1 MDREEREK
9 MERDVLKFTEQD
21 TQIMSFQQAQAIAKM
36 LHEVYKATRKAD
48 AGSRRDCH
56 RKKIYISGPITG
68 TADYME
74 RFARAEA
81 ELEAEGYAVINPAKV
96 NAMLPE
102 ETSYEQYMNMSMT
115 MLEDADMIYML
126 EGWETSGGARREFD
140 RARAEGKPIRKQRG

>member
-1 MDREEREK
+1 MDRAK
-9 MERDVLKFTEQD
+9 MEQTVEEFVNKKAQLLDFRET
-21 TQIMSFQQAQAIAKM
+21 QAIVGVIY
-36 LHEVYKATRKAD
+36 EIYKATRKPS
-48 AGSRRDCH
+48 AGSRRNGH

-68 TADYME
+68 TTDYME

-81 ELEAEGYAVINPAKV
+81 QLEAEGYAVINPAKV